1 MLRATLRGM
10 LARKLRL
17 ILSTIAVV
25 LGVMAVSGSFVL
37 TDTLTRSFNG
47 LFTDIYEY
55 TEIEVSKTSDLI
67 GLTGQPVPGNLP
79 AADVA
84 RVAAV
89 PGVRQATG
97 YVFTD
102 GAKVVDQRGKVV
114 LSTGGPRFGGN
125 WTGDTEL
132 IKI

>member
-10 LARKLRL
+10 FARKLRL

-47 LFTDIYEY
+47 LFTDIYEF

-67 GLTGQPVPGNLP
+67 GLTGQPVAENLP

-89 PGVRQATG
+89 PGVRKATG
-97 YVFTD
+97 SVFAD
-102 GAKVVDQRGKVV
+102 GAKVVDKRGKVV
-114 LSTGGPRFGGN
+114 LGTGGPRFGGD
-125 WTGDTEL
+125 WPGDNG
-132 IKI
+132 